1 MSLTL
6 DEAKMP
12 TLKDKLREE
21 EKLAEEKRL
30 EDLKVAEEA
39 KAKSAV
45 EDSKPK
51 HKKK

>member
-1 MSLTL
+1 MSTLT
-6 DEAKMP
+6 EAKMP
-12 TLKDKLREE
+12 SLKDKL
-21 EKLAEEKRL
+21 LAEEKRL

-51 HKKK
+51 KKKK